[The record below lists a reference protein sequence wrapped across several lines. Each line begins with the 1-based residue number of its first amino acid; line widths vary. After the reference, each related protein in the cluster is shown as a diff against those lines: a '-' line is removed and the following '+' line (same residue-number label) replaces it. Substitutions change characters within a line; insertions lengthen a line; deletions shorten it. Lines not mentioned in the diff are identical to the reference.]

1 MRYFIISDL
10 HLSMGRNADGAL
22 HPLED
27 FDSDQR
33 FEELLALALRNEAE
47 LIINGDWLDFLQLE
61 PLSPLGDYRS
71 AEGIPLAWTG
81 VESQKKLET
90 CFGRH
95 ALHFS
100 QLSEFLRAKGRV
112 TVLQGN
118 HDADLFFPADS
129 SSDEPPLQRMVRQK
143 LGNPDRESLRFI
155 AASVRLGSAHVEHG
169 HQRCEPMNAFQNH
182 PFIFHPDRSSA
193 LLGRLRLELLWGSRF
208 VLDFFNKLE
217 DQYPFAD
224 NLKTT
229 TRALI
234 LGIKSGWVRS
244 RTAADFLRFFCGAGV
259 PWKDVPEVL
268 EPPAGPLGLI
278 QGLKDEELRSVF
290 LQRMVSDDAFQRELN
305 QLLEESSKTET
316 GGLRVHERSEMGRE
330 EWLAGDDT
338 LGVIRKPRE
347 LREARRILNQADT
360 TAVIFGHTHQEID
373 GGDPDAPVR
382 NYFNTGTWTPRFDL
396 RNAANR
402 KLLRGAQFPIEV
414 LSDPKKFELRL
425 MYAEVSVEHGTTQVA
440 LKELSG

>member
-1 MRYFIISDL
+1 MRYFIVSDL
-10 HLSMGRNADGAL
+10 HLSMGRDVNGLL

-33 FEELLALALRNEAE
+33 FEELLALALRQGAE

-71 AEGIPLAWTG
+71 AEGIPLGWTAL
-81 VESQKKLET
+81 ESQKKLET
-90 CFGRH
+90 CFARH

-100 QLSEFLRAKGRV
+100 QLAEFLRAKGHV

-118 HDADLFFPADS
+118 HDADLFFPADL
-129 SSDEPPLQRMVRQK
+129 SSDEPPLQHMVRQK
-143 LGNPDRESLRFI
+143 LRNPDQEALRFV
-155 AASVRLGSAHVEHG
+155 ATSVRLGSAHVEHG

-182 PFIFHPDRSSA
+182 PSIFHPDRSSA

-208 VLDFFNKLE
+208 VLEFFNKLE
-217 DQYPFAD
+217 EHYPFAD

-234 LGIKSGWVRS
+234 LGIKSGWVKS
-244 RTAADFLRFFCGAGV
+244 QTAVDFLRFFCGAGV

-278 QGLKDEELRSVF
+278 QGLKDEELMSVF
-290 LQRMVSDDAFQRELN
+290 LQRMASDDLFRRELT
-305 QLLEESSKTET
+305 QLLEASSKPET
-316 GGLRVHERSEMGRE
+316 GGLRVHERSEMGSE
-330 EWLAGDDT
+330 EWLGRDDT

-347 LREARRILNQADT
+347 LREAQRVLKQGGT

-373 GGDPDAPVR
+373 GADRDAPVK

-396 RNAANR
+396 RTAANR
-402 KLLRGAQFPIEV
+402 KLLREARFPIEV

-425 MYAEVSVEHGTTQVA
+425 MYADVSVEDGTTQVA